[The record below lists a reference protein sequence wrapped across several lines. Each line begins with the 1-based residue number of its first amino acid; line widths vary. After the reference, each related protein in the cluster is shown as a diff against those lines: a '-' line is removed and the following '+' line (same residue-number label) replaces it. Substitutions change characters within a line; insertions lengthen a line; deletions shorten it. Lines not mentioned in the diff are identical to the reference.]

1 MVNLVQNKKAGFN
14 YEFLEKIE
22 AGIELHGFEVKALK
36 EKKASLDGTYVSIQ
50 GNEAF
55 VFNLHISPYQAGNT
69 PKDYEPQR
77 PRKLLLTKKE
87 IIRLIGIEKE
97 KGLTIVPVS
106 VYTKKNRIKL
116 ELAVAKG
123 KKKFD
128 KREAIKKRDTERDV
142 QRDLRD
148 L

>member
-69 PKDYEPQR
+69 PKDY
-77 PRKLLLTKKE
+77 
-87 IIRLIGIEKE
+87 
-97 KGLTIVPVS
+97 
-106 VYTKKNRIKL
+106 
-116 ELAVAKG
+116 
-123 KKKFD
+123 
-128 KREAIKKRDTERDV
+128 
-142 QRDLRD
+142 
-148 L
+148 

>member
-1 MVNLVQNKKAGFN
+1 
-14 YEFLEKIE
+14 
-22 AGIELHGFEVKALK
+22 
-36 EKKASLDGTYVSIQ
+36 
-50 GNEAF
+50 
-55 VFNLHISPYQAGNT
+55 
-69 PKDYEPQR
+69 
-77 PRKLLLTKKE
+77 
-87 IIRLIGIEKE
+87 
-97 KGLTIVPVS
+97 VPVS